1 MRASARGRKDRPNAT
16 GILGGMPTKVFAAL
30 RVRPEVARSAAGHAA
45 AVMERGTVPQ
55 RVKEL
60 CALMVSALNG
70 CEY

>member
-1 MRASARGRKDRPNAT
+1 
-16 GILGGMPTKVFAAL
+16 MPTKVFAVL
-30 RVRPEVARSAAGHAA
+30 RVCPEIARTAAGHAA
-45 AVMERGTVPQ
+45 AVMEHGTVPQ

>member
-1 MRASARGRKDRPNAT
+1 
-16 GILGGMPTKVFAAL
+16 MPTKVFATL
-30 RVRPEVARSAAGHAA
+30 RVRPEVARTAAGHAA